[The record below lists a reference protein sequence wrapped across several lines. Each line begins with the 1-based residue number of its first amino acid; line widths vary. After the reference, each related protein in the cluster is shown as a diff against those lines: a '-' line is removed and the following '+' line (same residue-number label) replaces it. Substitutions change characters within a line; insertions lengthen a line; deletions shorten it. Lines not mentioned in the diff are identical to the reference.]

1 VEQRDMTKAT
11 STLIWLALAGFAM
24 IAQGC
29 REDEQD
35 RTLMYDKGS
44 YQGQPDQG
52 LGEEQVERLR
62 QRSAGQEF

>member
-1 VEQRDMTKAT
+1 MTKAT
-11 STLIWLALAGFAM
+11 PIMIGLVIAGLALLM
-24 IAQGC
+24 QGC

-35 RTLMYDKGS
+35 RSLMYDKGS

-52 LGEEQVERLR
+52 LSDEQVERLR

>member
-11 STLIWLALAGFAM
+11 PIVIWLVIAGLAVLV
-24 IAQGC
+24 QGC

-35 RTLMYDKGS
+35 RPLMYDKGS

-62 QRSAGQEF
+62 QRSAGQQF